1 LDPNIISVGD
11 LKAKIV
17 EMGDGEHRI
26 RKLHLRKPNVVF
38 DQALVPIENNEGVHY
53 LIGLLMNE
61 PFVSI
66 YAEHED
72 NDNWVNMSNMA
83 NVELEVDDD
92 FPTRGDLEE
101 LDISL
106 SDPDFEP
113 FTDDDVQSEIN
124 DEDILRVK
132 ENVTNDKT
140 KAN

>member
-1 LDPNIISVGD
+1 
-11 LKAKIV
+11 
-17 EMGDGEHRI
+17 MGDGEHRI

-38 DQALVPIENNEGVHY
+38 DQALVPIENNEGVRY

-61 PFVSI
+61 PFFSI